1 MLWGTVGWE
10 EMENKDMVSTSGGS
24 AFGRESCQARVRAQQ
39 VLVSE
44 VQSRRGGNYAA
55 WSIVT
60 GERGRETSVG
70 SQKKKILP
78 GGGHFPIWANP

>member
-1 MLWGTVGWE
+1 M
-10 EMENKDMVSTSGGS
+10 
-24 AFGRESCQARVRAQQ
+24 RAQQ

-44 VQSRRGGNYAA
+44 VQSRRGSNYAA
-55 WSIVT
+55 WSTVI

-70 SQKKKILP
+70 SQKKQILP